1 MNYER
6 KMKKWRVLALVVSL
20 ACAVSL
26 VGCQRQAQPSG
37 GLTQPD
43 SAVSPAG
50 SEELTS
56 SLTESGISQPLS
68 SSDSGETS
76 QPSSQEAEG
85 AGSSQA
91 VVPSSSQQASS
102 EAASQPSSSE
112 ETASESQTPSIPFTL
127 LDYGSTNIYG
137 GVYSNVTWRESGFE
151 KIITEPSDLENRAI
165 QNKERYDDAFFDE
178 HALLYLEIHYY
189 SIGARERVNRL
200 IPSGEQLIVDYTVFV
215 PSMLSE
221 APGVNVILLEVS
233 KSDLEG
239 ITQVV
244 MQTNNTIQWYADD
257 PEPEGWDPWEY
268 TNSQSGTASS

>member
-1 MNYER
+1 MSCKRNIW
-6 KMKKWRVLALVVSL
+6 KVLALALSL

-76 QPSSQEAEG
+76 QPPSQEAEG

-91 VVPSSSQQASS
+91 VVSSSGQQASS
-102 EAASQPSSSE
+102 EAASQPSSSQE
-112 ETASESQTPSIPFTL
+112 AASESQTPSIPFTL
-127 LDYGSTNIYG
+127 VEYRRTHGDFFSSETN
-137 GVYSNVTWRESGFE
+137 TR
-151 KIITEPSDLENRAI
+151 IITEPSGLEGCDT
-165 QNKERYDDAFFDE
+165 QNKERYDDAFFHD
-178 HALLYLEIHYY
+178 HALLYLKIIHANT
-189 SIGARERVNRL
+189 GPRERVNRL
-200 IPSGEQLIVDYTVFV
+200 IPSGQQLIVDYTVFHPMIV
-215 PSMLSE
+215 AEGSS
-221 APGVNVILLEVS
+221 ANIILLEVS

-244 MQTNNTIQWYADD
+244 LQSNTIRWRYDGAN
-257 PEPEGWDPWEY
+257 PNAEPEEPEGWDPWEY
-268 TNSQSGTASS
+268 TNSQSGAASS